1 MKTAFR
7 IVAIVLAVVVVLFGV
22 VAAYLAFVFDP
33 NDYRDRI
40 ESEVEKRTGRS
51 LAIEGE
57 LSLSVFPWIGV
68 EIGPTQLGN
77 ATGFGDAPF
86 ARVEQVEVRARLMP
100 LLRQEVEVDR
110 VVLRG
115 LDLNLVRN
123 ADGSTNWDDL
133 AARGKGES
141 PEEAPPSSPGEA
153 MGGLGAIVVAGVEIA
168 DARVRFDDRQAGAEY
183 AIDGFMLKTG
193 EVRPRERFPLEMG
206 FDVAVS
212 EPEVAG
218 RVDLSGAVLFDPVG
232 PKLDVD
238 GLELRFK
245 GEGAGLPGG
254 EAEFAAD
261 ADASVDMAAGTA
273 ALDGLVLRSYGVE
286 ARGDLAGNGLNESP
300 SFAGRFE
307 VPEFDPR
314 KLLAAMDV
322 ALPEGVGG
330 DVLKKAS
337 LSTNINA
344 TASSARL
351 GDLVAVLDDSRLS
364 GEMSVADFAKQ
375 ALRFELA
382 LDAIDVDRYLPPPED
397 GEATPREVSGPREG
411 APADAGAEAAVAIL
425 DPAVLRGLDVVG
437 KFTAG
442 RIKARGLTINDIS
455 VEVKAQGGVLRL
467 EPLAAKMY
475 EGSYAGSA
483 SFDGRAQ
490 TLSMVLANRL
500 SGVQAGPLLADLSG
514 AEQRLTG
521 NANVESR
528 LQARGNDTDAIKRT
542 LAGNVDF
549 RFLDG
554 AIKGINVA
562 QFLRQAQAK
571 LTGKPAP
578 AGDGPNQTDFTELSG
593 TVRIS
598 DGVARND
605 DLDLRS
611 PLLRVVGEG
620 SANLPDET
628 VDYLVRASVV
638 ASLSGQ
644 GGEGLEQL
652 KGVTVP
658 IRISGNLDD
667 PSIRPD
673 LESLVTDRVKQEAQ
687 KKLEEAVQD
696 KVAPELQ
703 EGLKKGLGDF
713 LQRR

>member
-1 MKTAFR
+1 MKTVFR
-7 IVAIVLAVVVVLFGV
+7 IVAIVVAVVVVLLGAA
-22 VAAYLAFVFDP
+22 AAYLAFVFDP

-40 ESEVEKRTGRS
+40 ESEVEERTGRS

-77 ATGFGDAPF
+77 AAGFGDAPF

-115 LDLNLVRN
+115 LDVNLVRK

-141 PEEAPPSSPGEA
+141 PDDAQPSSPGEA
-153 MGGLGAIVVAGVEIA
+153 MGALGQIVVDGVEIA

-212 EPEVAG
+212 EPELAG
-218 RVDLSGAVLFDPVG
+218 RVDLSGAVLFDPEG

-238 GLELRFK
+238 SLELRFK

-254 EAEFAAD
+254 EAEFAMD
-261 ADASVDMAAGTA
+261 ADVSADMTAGTA
-273 ALDGLVLRSYGVE
+273 AVDGLVLRSYGVE
-286 ARGDLAGNGLNESP
+286 ARGDVAGNGLNDSP
-300 SFAGRFE
+300 GFAGRFE

-322 ALPEGVGG
+322 ELPEGVGG
-330 DVLKKAS
+330 DVLQKAS
-337 LSTNINA
+337 LSTSINA

-351 GDLVAVLDDSRLS
+351 GDLVAVLDESRLT
-364 GEMSVADFAKQ
+364 GELSVADFAKR
-375 ALRFELA
+375 ALRFDLA
-382 LDAIDVDRYLPPPED
+382 LDAIDVDRYLPPPEED
-397 GEATPREVSGPREG
+397 DASPREVSGPREG
-411 APADAGAEAAVAIL
+411 APADPGAEAAVAIL

-442 RIKARGLTINDIS
+442 RIVARGMTMTDIS

-490 TLSMVLANRL
+490 TLSMELANQL
-500 SGVQAGPLLADLSG
+500 SDVQAGPLLADLAG

-521 NANVESR
+521 SANIESR

-542 LAGNVDF
+542 LGGNVDF

-562 QFLRQAQAK
+562 QFLRQAQARI
-571 LTGKPAP
+571 TGKPAP
-578 AGDGPNQTDFTELSG
+578 AADGPNQTDFTELSG
-593 TVRIS
+593 TVRIA
-598 DGVARND
+598 DGIARND

-611 PLLRVVGEG
+611 PLLRVDGEG
-620 SANLPDET
+620 NANLPEES
-628 VDYLVRASVV
+628 VDYVVRASVV

-658 IRISGNLDD
+658 IRISGNLND

>member
-1 MKTAFR
+1 MKSVLR
-7 IVAIVLAVVVVLFGV
+7 IVAIVLVVVVVLLGA
-22 VAAYLAFVFDP
+22 VAAYLVFVFDP

-40 ESEVEKRTGRS
+40 ESEVEERTGRS

-77 ATGFGDAPF
+77 AAGFGDAPF

-115 LDLNLVRN
+115 LDLNLQRK

-133 AARGKGES
+133 AARGKGTS
-141 PEEAPPSSPGEA
+141 PEDASPSSPGEA
-153 MGGLGAIVVAGVEIA
+153 MGALGQVVVAGVEIA

-183 AIDGFMLKTG
+183 VIDGFMLKTG

-206 FDVAVS
+206 FDVAIS

-218 RVDLSGAVLFDPVG
+218 RVDLGGAVLFDPVG

-254 EAEFAAD
+254 EAEFAVD
-261 ADASVDMAAGTA
+261 ADVSADMVTGTA

-286 ARGDLAGNGLNESP
+286 ARGDLAGKGLNESP

-314 KLLAAMDV
+314 KLLAAMDI

-330 DVLKKAS
+330 DVLNKAG
-337 LSTNINA
+337 LSTSINA

-351 GDLVAVLDDSRLS
+351 GDVVAVLDDSRLS
-364 GEMSVADFAKQ
+364 GELAVVDFAKR
-375 ALRFELA
+375 ALRFDLA
-382 LDAIDVDRYLPPPED
+382 LDAIDVDRYLPPPEN
-397 GEATPREVSGPREG
+397 GASPREVSGPREG
-411 APADAGAEAAVAIL
+411 APADPGAEAAVAIL

-442 RIKARGLTINDIS
+442 RIKARGMTMTDIS

-490 TLSMVLANRL
+490 ALSMVLANRL
-500 SGVQAGPLLADLSG
+500 SGVQAGPLLADLAG

-521 NANVESR
+521 NANLESR

-542 LAGNVDF
+542 LAGSVDF

-578 AGDGPNQTDFTELSG
+578 AADGPNQTDFTELSG
-593 TVRIS
+593 TVRIA
-598 DGVARND
+598 DGIARND

-611 PLLRVVGEG
+611 PLLRVIGEG
-620 SANLPDET
+620 SANLPEET

-658 IRISGNLDD
+658 IRIAGNLND

-696 KVAPELQ
+696 KVAPALQ

>member
-1 MKTAFR
+1 MKTVFR
-7 IVAIVLAVVVVLFGV
+7 IVAIVLAVVVVLLGAA
-22 VAAYLAFVFDP
+22 AAYLAFVFDP

-40 ESEVEKRTGRS
+40 ESEVEERTGRS

-77 ATGFGDAPF
+77 APGFGDVPF

-397 GEATPREVSGPREG
+397 GDTTPREVSGPREG
-411 APADAGAEAAVAIL
+411 APADPGAEAAVAIL

-593 TVRIS
+593 TVRIA

-620 SANLPDET
+620 SANLPAET

-658 IRISGNLDD
+658 IRISGNLND